1 MKMKTAVIRQGS
13 VGNLAHNRREILGEE
28 HINYEIENEV
38 FVRETIQEAY
48 HNAFGKAVKEFNS
61 EQKRKDRRID
71 DYYKKLFKCDYS
83 SVVQEATKRGKN
95 KHAQKSFY
103 ENIIQ
108 IGNQYDSGVNT
119 EDSAL
124 VTECLRL
131 WFNGC
136 PELNIP
142 SYQERNPNIYVFE
155 ASIHLDEAT
164 AHIQLDY
171 IPLAFDNEKGQ
182 GKFGLSVQNSHSR
195 ALEEMGFGNDEKSII
210 KWREHEVEKYLVPIM
225 QSRGIQWI
233 PPDKDNKRRYMNK
246 PEYHRFINRIEEEVE
261 IEREHLIAKLEES
274 HAEKENEL
282 NGKISELQVK
292 LQDYEGLSVSVDEV
306 GDIGSKQFMSKN
318 ISVPPE
324 QYELLQEQA
333 KAYRANKSEII
344 NIHQSRAEIEEEQKR
359 LKELEEQL
367 QAKSDNDYKESMEL
381 YRKAHEQWSMS
392 KSPELFQTRYNDLKA
407 HSENIGRAENIIRRI
422 RK

>member
-28 HINYEIENEV
+28 HINYEVENEV
-38 FVRETIQEAY
+38 LVRQTIEEAY
-48 HNAFGKAVKEFNS
+48 ANAFGEVVKEFNA
-61 EQKRKDRRID
+61 ELKRKDRRID

-142 SYQERNPNIYVFE
+142 SYRERNPNIYVFE

-164 AHIQLDY
+164 AHVQLDY
-171 IPLAFDNEKGQ
+171 IPLAFENEKGQ

-195 ALEEMGFGNDEKSII
+195 ALEEMGFGNDEQSII
-210 KWREHEVEKYLVPIM
+210 KWREHEIEKYLIPIM
-225 QSRGIQWI
+225 QSRGIEWI
-233 PPDKDNKRRYMNK
+233 PPDKQNKREYMQK
-246 PEYHRFINRIEEEVE
+246 PEYKRFMDRIEGEAEL
-261 IEREHLIAKLEES
+261 ERERLMSELEKS
-274 HAEKENEL
+274 HAEKESEL
-282 NGKISELQVK
+282 NGEIAELQVK
-292 LQDYEGLSVSVDEV
+292 LRDYEGLNVSVDEV
-306 GDIGSKQFMSKN
+306 GDINNAPMTKTTETMVL
-318 ISVPPE
+318 I
-324 QYELLQEQA
+324 
-333 KAYRANKSEII
+333 
-344 NIHQSRAEIEEEQKR
+344 
-359 LKELEEQL
+359 
-367 QAKSDNDYKESMEL
+367 
-381 YRKAHEQWSMS
+381 
-392 KSPELFQTRYNDLKA
+392 
-407 HSENIGRAENIIRRI
+407 
-422 RK
+422 